1 MVMNI
6 MALYQGASAWFTKE
20 AILGGGIGIFDFAV
34 LILFF
39 GFCARKLRFFG
50 FGIHCRQRSFH
61 FLAFGSRCSSKILM
75 SFRMWKSMWF
85 SVFPNWVWVS
95 LRSGRQLCAS
105 TDIEQ
110 LRNLCMLHLS
120 LLRRINQSGG
130 FDNWDAKIYRFCM
143 QFAVLMDF
151 FLAVL
156 VDSFYG
162 FAISN
167 RPQSAPHLDAD
178 SCSYQINFSQE
189 FRSLKRLRYKKAK
202 ISFYFFNNSSN
213 LFQNVL
219 NMDISD
225 EERNMFSSKSDVHL

>member
-1 MVMNI
+1 MTFMVMNI
-6 MALYQGASAWFTKE
+6 MALDQGASAWSKE
-20 AILGGGIGIFDFAV
+20 VILGGGIGIFGFAV

-61 FLAFGSRCSSKILM
+61 FLVFGSQCSSKILM

-120 LLRRINQSGG
+120 LLRRIDQSGG

-151 FLAVL
+151 FFWRFWLILSTVL
-156 VDSFYG
+156 RFLIG
-162 FAISN
+162 PKAPLIQMQTHAAIRS
-167 RPQSAPHLDAD
+167 
-178 SCSYQINFSQE
+178 I
-189 FRSLKRLRYKKAK
+189 FRR
-202 ISFYFFNNSSN
+202 N
-213 LFQNVL
+213 LGL
-219 NMDISD
+219 
-225 EERNMFSSKSDVHL
+225 